1 MPGQSPPA
9 VRIDETPNPN
19 AVRCRPSSPIP
30 PLVATVAGGLQG
42 RGIKPSRSY
51 RTYAEAEDAR
61 DGLAMDLFRLPGVAG
76 VLIHES
82 GTWFSLI
89 KEPAAAW
96 GPLRSG
102 ITDVVKK
109 MRPGPA
115 GEPDRQAPG
124 AGGA

>member
-1 MPGQSPPA
+1 MPGQSPPI

-19 AVRCRPSSPIP
+19 AVRCRPSTPIP
-30 PLVATVAGGLQG
+30 PLVATVAGGLHG

-51 RTYAEAEDAR
+51 RTFAEAEDAR
-61 DGLAMDLFRLPGVAG
+61 DGLAMALFRLPGVAG

-82 GTWFSLI
+82 GTWFSVT
-89 KEPAAAW
+89 KEPTAAW

-102 ITDVVKK
+102 ITDAVKGVPACPADGPD
-109 MRPGPA
+109 RPG
-115 GEPDRQAPG
+115 PG